1 MNKSSAVIKN
11 DRYLK
16 TCIKNEV
23 IKKIPIFDSYR
34 KFCNKVGQDA
44 MKYPDFEFWYYRFYH
59 GRRDFNY
66 DRSMDPVPK
75 TIMDIPVKLM
85 YKITENLDP
94 VERAY
99 LRSMNK
105 SIKDI
110 ADSHAPIF
118 DSIKIFV
125 SDDLLYW
132 HLNDK
137 LFACLKTANGCE
149 FHAPKGSVIKSDKS
163 IMNKSLEYL
172 VPLFKIPNIQVNHL
186 SLSFYDE
193 SVLDGFLS
201 TQFHAKSVKIS
212 TTIKTLSLRLLSA
225 MTPGQVESI
234 YMESLHTIDGEI
246 VLRYYETEQ
255 FKQAKH
261 IISTFNQF
269 ESCELIRDNI
279 RGEALNRTIG
289 LALGAEIPFGPL
301 WKTITHRY
309 QIPKSNE
316 FLEFT
321 IEDKGRNYSIKI
333 FKIR

>member
-261 IISTFNQF
+261 VELKGFYKEDDLLKFSHLKSFK
-269 ESCELIRDNI
+269 CELCFLEPTDYQRIRD
-279 RGEALNRTIG
+279 ASY
-289 LALGAEIPFGPL
+289 F
-301 WKTITHRY
+301 
-309 QIPKSNE
+309 
-316 FLEFT
+316 
-321 IEDKGRNYSIKI
+321 
-333 FKIR
+333 